1 MEEIFGN
8 DANGQPRVTLLVATP
23 GKPKQDIVLDVC
35 YRNSRPVLTTA
46 HALGF
51 GVYRN
56 EGLVQLFD
64 NKNLWEEVG
73 YQVFEGGMGP
83 GEPVALRRTEESSPE
98 FLEAHSPI
106 DDLIIFEVCASAE
119 EQDQKLVEYI
129 KTNLRQ
135 DELTPDDIIVIN
147 PDPLTTKQVVGM
159 SRSLLHRD
167 GIDSNVAGVTSLPDV
182 FSENGKVT
190 FTGIYRAKGNEAP
203 MVYIINAQDCF
214 HSWIPRNRAKIRNR
228 LFTAITRSKAWVRVL
243 GYGPGMTGLKE
254 EFERVKANDFNL
266 KFTYPTE
273 KQREEMTIINRDIS
287 AEEKKLIDRK
297 QYDLEH
303 IVESLENGET
313 YLSDYPE
320 AIITKL
326 KAILGIQ

>member
-1 MEEIFGN
+1 
-8 DANGQPRVTLLVATP
+8 
-23 GKPKQDIVLDVC
+23 
-35 YRNSRPVLTTA
+35 
-46 HALGF
+46 
-51 GVYRN
+51 
-56 EGLVQLFD
+56 
-64 NKNLWEEVG
+64 
-73 YQVFEGGMGP
+73 
-83 GEPVALRRTEESSPE
+83 
-98 FLEAHSPI
+98 
-106 DDLIIFEVCASAE
+106 
-119 EQDQKLVEYI
+119 
-129 KTNLRQ
+129 
-135 DELTPDDIIVIN
+135 
-147 PDPLTTKQVVGM
+147 
-159 SRSLLHRD
+159 
-167 GIDSNVAGVTSLPDV
+167 
-182 FSENGKVT
+182 
-190 FTGIYRAKGNEAP
+190 